1 MAGVNDK
8 ESCNSCRFFSLG
20 DRGMGM
26 CRRYPA
32 AINASSNGWCGEF
45 SISSPAFQAL
55 VESITEPMITVEIK
69 KSRGRPKKA

>member
-1 MAGVNDK
+1 MAEQNDK

-20 DRGMGM
+20 DRGMGL
-26 CRRYPA
+26 CHRYPN

-55 VESITEPMITVEIK
+55 VESIAEPSITVEIK
-69 KSRGRPKKA
+69 KSRGRPKKS